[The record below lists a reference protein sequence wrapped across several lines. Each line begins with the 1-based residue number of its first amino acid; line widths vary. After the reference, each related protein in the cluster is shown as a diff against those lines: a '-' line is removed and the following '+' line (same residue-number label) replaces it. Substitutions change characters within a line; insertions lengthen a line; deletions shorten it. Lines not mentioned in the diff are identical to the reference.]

1 MCNIITKQ
9 HCWLL
14 WMCCS
19 LSLSVRLCACA
30 CTLSLFDSL
39 PLYFFPPRSVTTSL
53 SFFHAT
59 FLFHP
64 CPGVLGSALL
74 GRFLYSMF
82 PCPVLSL
89 LLSLSLSLA
98 LSHQML
104 NPIVEELLADRSSLL
119 QGRTTNMWLRG
130 VGSEA
135 GLFSS
140 GLHLAVIQFCSLSLS
155 FSRSLAFSFSY
166 TFPPLAF
173 LVHAFW
179 IAISMKKPV
188 CGSRTVGRRRVDA
201 QASD

>member
-1 MCNIITKQ
+1 MCY
-9 HCWLL
+9 
-14 WMCCS
+14 S

-39 PLYFFPPRSVTTSL
+39 PLYFFPPCSVTTSL
-53 SFFHAT
+53 SVFHAT

-98 LSHQML
+98 LSHLML
-104 NPIVEELLADRSSLL
+104 NPIVEELLADL
-119 QGRTTNMWLRG
+119 
-130 VGSEA
+130 
-135 GLFSS
+135 
-140 GLHLAVIQFCSLSLS
+140 
-155 FSRSLAFSFSY
+155 SRSLAFSFSY

-173 LVHAFW
+173 LVHAFR

-188 CGSRTVGRRRVDA
+188 
-201 QASD
+201 

>member
-89 LLSLSLSLA
+89 LLCHIRCSIPLWKSCLLTGQVCHRAILQTHDCAVWAQRQGYSVPGYVSLSSSFALSLSLSLA
-98 LSHQML
+98 LS
-104 NPIVEELLADRSSLL
+104 
-119 QGRTTNMWLRG
+119 
-130 VGSEA
+130 
-135 GLFSS
+135 
-140 GLHLAVIQFCSLSLS
+140 LSLS
-155 FSRSLAFSFSY
+155 RTPSLHSPF
-166 TFPPLAF
+166 
-173 LVHAFW
+173 
-179 IAISMKKPV
+179 
-188 CGSRTVGRRRVDA
+188 
-201 QASD
+201 